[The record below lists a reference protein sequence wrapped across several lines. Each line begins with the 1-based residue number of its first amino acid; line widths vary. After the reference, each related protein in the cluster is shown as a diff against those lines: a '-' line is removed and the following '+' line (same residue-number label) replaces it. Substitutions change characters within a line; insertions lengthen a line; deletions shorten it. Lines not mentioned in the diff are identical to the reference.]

1 MSLKA
6 SVLEILRFFERFVLV
21 AWGLAG
27 GLALAQF
34 PQFLA
39 QYLQRL
45 GGHID
50 EAGLAAKLYALPEL
64 STRAAKLATGL
75 QAIEGAGPFFRL
87 PAFLAN
93 AQWTIAREALRHY
106 APGMTFTSEELCYLA
121 AGALLGIVVY
131 GCLKSIL
138 RGIGA
143 AGRGIWRMVR
153 RGGKTSGSAKGDSAA
168 VSG

>member
-6 SVLEILRFFERFVLV
+6 SVRELLRFFERFVLV

-34 PQFLA
+34 PQYLA

-64 STRAAKLATGL
+64 SARAAKLAAGL
-75 QAIEGAGPFFRL
+75 HAIEGAGLFLRL

-106 APGMTFTSEELCYLA
+106 TPGMTFTSEEVCYLA
-121 AGALLGIVVY
+121 AGARLG
-131 GCLKSIL
+131 S
-138 RGIGA
+138 
-143 AGRGIWRMVR
+143 
-153 RGGKTSGSAKGDSAA
+153 
-168 VSG
+168 